1 MESALRASGR
11 FKRQDQSVSALLN
24 EGVGAFFGLA
34 HGWSPSWIEATDL
47 NENVTRSSL
56 GSVAL
61 NIADLAEHA
70 IDAVPDRVA
79 LISGDEQLTYAQ
91 LEEKANRLAHYLID
105 QGVKKDDKVG
115 LYCRNRIEIVIA
127 MLGIVKAGAI
137 LVNVNFRYVE
147 GELKYLFENS
157 DMVALVHERRY
168 ADRVANVLPETP
180 NVKTIL
186 AVEDGSDD
194 DFQRYGGVEFYSALE
209 QGSPDRDF
217 GERSADDIYLLYTG
231 GTTGFP
237 KGVMWRHE
245 DIYRV
250 LFGGTDF
257 ATGEFVKD
265 EYDLAKAAAENPP
278 MIRYPIPPMIH
289 GATQSATWMSLF
301 SGQTMVLAPEFDA
314 DEVWQTIEKHKV
326 NLLFF
331 TGDAMARPLLDALT
345 KLHDGGHEPDL
356 SSLFLLASTAAL
368 FSTSIKEKF
377 LELLPNRVITDSI
390 GSSETGFGGTSI
402 VAKGQSHTGGPR
414 VTIDH
419 RTVVLDEDGNEVK
432 PGSGVRGMIAKKGN
446 IPVGYYK
453 DEKKTAET
461 FKTFNGV
468 RYAIPGDYAEVD
480 EDGSVTMLGRGSQ
493 SINSGGEKIYPEE
506 VEAALKGHP
515 DVFDALG
522 GRCARRALRQLRRRR
537 RAPPPRHQPVAGR
550 TRHVRAPGDRGIQ
563 SAAQGLVGR
572 RDPPDTGR
580 QARLPV
586 GQGHHR
592 GAARRRRARQP
603 CGNRNLMR
611 TELCDRFGIDYPI
624 FVFTPSEK
632 VAAAVSKAG
641 GLGVLGCVRFNEADD
656 LENVLCWMD
665 ENTDG
670 KPYGVDIV
678 MPAKVPQEGSAVD
691 IDKLIPQSHRDFVTK
706 TLADLGVPPLPDDE
720 ERNEGVL
727 GWLHSVARSHVEVAL
742 QASDQADRQRARLAA
757 RRTSSTRRTRPACRW
772 PRWRAAPSTR
782 SATSRT
788 ASTSWW
794 RRATRPAA
802 TPVRSVRW
810 CCGRKS
816 LTRLAVRRPCWRR
829 AASAPAGRWPPR
841 WRSARKA
848 SGWARRSSR
857 PPNTTSATASRAAC
871 RRFRRRC
878 CGPTPATR
886 CAAGSTPASPRAC

>member
-1 MESALRASGR
+1 M
-11 FKRQDQSVSALLN
+11 
-24 EGVGAFFGLA
+24 
-34 HGWSPSWIEATDL
+34 
-47 NENVTRSSL
+47 
-56 GSVAL
+56 AL

-79 LISGDEQLTYAQ
+79 LICGDDQLTYAQ
-91 LEEKANRLAHYLID
+91 LEEQANRFAHYLLD

-115 LYCRNRIEIVIA
+115 LYCRNRNEIVVA

-180 NVKTIL
+180 AVKTVLVI
-186 AVEDGSDD
+186 EDGSDD
-194 DFQRYGGVEFYSALE
+194 DFERYGGVEFYSALE
-209 QGSPDRDF
+209 QGSPERDF
-217 GERSADDIYLLYTG
+217 GTRSEDDIYLLYTG

-265 EYDLAKAAAENPP
+265 EYDLSKAAAENPP

-301 SGQTMVLAPEFDA
+301 SGQTTVLAPEFDA

-345 KLHDGGHEPDL
+345 KLHDAGHEPDL

-432 PGSGVRGMIAKKGN
+432 PGSGVRGLIAKKGN

-461 FKTFNGV
+461 FKTFNGI
-468 RYAIPGDYAEVD
+468 RYAIPGDYAEV
-480 EDGSVTMLGRGSQ
+480 EPDGTVTMLGRGSQ

-515 DVFDALG
+515 DVFDAL
-522 GRCARRALRQLRRRR
+522 
-537 RAPPPRHQPVAGR
+537 V
-550 TRHVRAPGDRGIQ
+550 
-563 SAAQGLVGR
+563 VGV
-572 RDPPDTGR
+572 PDER
-580 QARLPV
+580 Y
-586 GQGHHR
+586 GQ
-592 GAARRRRARQP
+592 
-603 CGNRNLMR
+603 C
-611 TELCDRFGIDYPI
+611 
-624 FVFTPSEK
+624 
-632 VAAAVSKAG
+632 VAAVVHRRPGTTPTLAELDTFVRREIAG
-641 GLGVLGCVRFNEADD
+641 YKVPRKIWWVDD
-656 LENVLCWMD
+656 IHR
-665 ENTDG
+665 TPAG
-670 KPYGVDIV
+670 KPDYRW
-678 MPAKVPQEGSAVD
+678 AKDVTEERAADEVHANHVGSA
-691 IDKLIPQSHRDFVTK
+691 S
-706 TLADLGVPPLPDDE
+706 
-720 ERNEGVL
+720 
-727 GWLHSVARSHVEVAL
+727 
-742 QASDQADRQRARLAA
+742 
-757 RRTSSTRRTRPACRW
+757 
-772 PRWRAAPSTR
+772 
-782 SATSRT
+782 
-788 ASTSWW
+788 
-794 RRATRPAA
+794 
-802 TPVRSVRW
+802 
-810 CCGRKS
+810 
-816 LTRLAVRRPCWRR
+816 
-829 AASAPAGRWPPR
+829 
-841 WRSARKA
+841 
-848 SGWARRSSR
+848 
-857 PPNTTSATASRAAC
+857 
-871 RRFRRRC
+871 
-878 CGPTPATR
+878 
-886 CAAGSTPASPRAC
+886 